1 MPTLFQTVTA
11 DVVACSAESDLQSV
25 RESIISISDPWD
37 ATNSEIAK
45 FEPALPQSSPD
56 EEELLS
62 TFPAP
67 QPSKFDMT
75 EAATESHLS
84 PLNYTERLH
93 QLLYIEEMSQRAAL
107 DGFNALLKVQL
118 ASRYLLAASPSNS
131 STAKYARP
139 GELFGRIELNSE
151 LSEDSQAGRL
161 ILTKCTSLLM
171 RFGAASSEQA
181 ASKKKKEKKVKLNRK
196 KIWEC
201 LIEDTAKSV
210 IYVRLSS
217 AMVKENKLS
226 PDMKIKAEIQFRL
239 SRLSMA
245 EMHYAIDRITDLS
258 MVYPDMEPV
267 PKIPWSPSSQWCSD
281 LDPNLNPKQRE
292 AIIAI
297 TAPLN
302 IQLPPILIH
311 GPYGTGKTY
320 TLGKAIEQLLKKE
333 GNKVLVC
340 TRSNSAADLYIK
352 EYLDPAFLERKN
364 GNRLL
369 RVYYHNRWVQTVHPT
384 VQKYCLIDTDPVTST
399 RKFRTPVL
407 ADLEDKEVVVATLST
422 SRILAQLL
430 TPGHFTHILLDEAA
444 QAMET
449 EAIMPLVL
457 ATAATRIVLAGD
469 HMQLEPDVTSDFAME
484 KNLNVSLLER
494 LYHLYPS
501 NFPCKILLCE
511 NYRSHEAIVNYTS
524 QLFYE
529 QKLVASGKPPA
540 HSSWHPLTFFTAR
553 GEDVQEP
560 TSTSYYNNS
569 EVYEVV
575 DRLAELK
582 RNWPKS
588 WGRKE
593 ETEIGVVTPYHD
605 QVSSNSLTII
615 LYPHFVFQVMRIR
628 SELRK
633 KKLYN
638 ISVERV
644 LNVQGKQYR
653 AIFISTVRTRATCFR
668 TDENDMKTLDYG

>member
-1 MPTLFQTVTA
+1 MVA
-11 DVVACSAESDLQSV
+11 DVVACSTESDFQSIK
-25 RESIISISDPWD
+25 ESIISISDPWD
-37 ATNSEIAK
+37 STNSEIVK
-45 FEPALPQSSPD
+45 FEPALPQANPD
-56 EEELLS
+56 EEELLAA
-62 TFPAP
+62 FPAP

-75 EAATESHLS
+75 EAVMETHLS
-84 PLNYTERLH
+84 PLNYSARLH
-93 QLLYIEEMSQRAAL
+93 QLLNIEEMSQRAAL

-171 RFGAASSEQA
+171 RFGAPEQA

-210 IYVRLSS
+210 IYVRLPSS
-217 AMVKENKLS
+217 MVKENKLS

-245 EMHYAIDRITDLS
+245 EMHYAIDKVTDLTI
-258 MVYPDMEPV
+258 VYPDMEPV
-267 PKIPWSPSSQWCSD
+267 PKIPWSPSSQWCAD
-281 LDPNLNPKQRE
+281 LDTNLNPKQRE

-297 TAPLN
+297 TTPLN

-333 GNKVLVC
+333 GNRVLVC

-352 EYLDPAFLERKN
+352 EYLDPAFLEKKN
-364 GNRLL
+364 VSRLL

-384 VQKYCLIDTDPVTST
+384 VQKYCLIDTDQVTST
-399 RKFRTPVL
+399 RKFRTPSL

-422 SRILAQLL
+422 SRILTQLL
-430 TPGHFTHILLDEAA
+430 PAGHFTHILLDEAA

-449 EAIMPLVL
+449 EALMPLVL
-457 ATAATRIVLAGD
+457 ATSATRIVLAGD
-469 HMQLEPDVTSDFAME
+469 HMQLEPDVTSDFATE
-484 KNLNVSLLER
+484 KRLNVSLLER

-501 NFPCKILLCE
+501 DFPCKILLCE
-511 NYRSHEAIVNYTS
+511 NYRSHEAIVSYTS
-524 QLFYE
+524 SNFYE
-529 QKLVASGKPPA
+529 QKLVASGKPPP
-540 HSSWHPLTFFTAR
+540 HTSWHPLTFFTAR

-582 RNWPKS
+582 RNWPKE

-605 QVSSNSLTII
+605 QVDDRNKMLQ
-615 LYPHFVFQVMRIR
+615 F
-628 SELRK
+628 
-633 KKLYN
+633 
-638 ISVERV
+638 
-644 LNVQGKQYR
+644 
-653 AIFISTVRTRATCFR
+653 
-668 TDENDMKTLDYG
+668 